1 MNRKYVLA
9 VLALAGLCFAS
20 LNWVQAQAPAPT
32 GISRPTGVGGQ
43 FAPSLFYVKATGKK
57 TGAFKGDS
65 MRAGHQGSIEGIKFA
80 YQMTTPTDA
89 ATGMPAGRRQ
99 YSAIT
104 FTKPWS
110 PASPEFIESWSTNE
124 SLTNVTFEF
133 VTVGLDGKEVPYQ
146 TITLTNA
153 TVSAIKRH
161 MGVSTGMEPP
171 DPRELEDIS
180 FNFQTIE
187 VYDAAAKTT
196 ASDNWV
202 ARQ

>member
-1 MNRKYVLA
+1 MNRKHVVA

-20 LNWVQAQAPAPT
+20 LNWVQAQVPAAT
-32 GISRPTGVGGQ
+32 GIPRPGVVGGQ
-43 FAPSLFYVKATGKK
+43 FAPSLFYVKVKGKK
-57 TGAFKGDS
+57 TGDFKGDS
-65 MRAGHQGSIEGIKFA
+65 MRAGHVGAIEGIKFA
-80 YQMTTPTDA
+80 YQMTTPVDV
-89 ATGMPAGRRQ
+89 ATGMPTGRRQ

-110 PASPEFIESWSTNE
+110 PASPEFIQSWSTNE
-124 SLTNVTFEF
+124 PLTNVTFEF
-133 VTVGLDGKEVPYQ
+133 ITVGLDGKEVPYQ

-161 MGVSTGMEPP
+161 MGVSMGTEPP

-180 FNFQTIE
+180 FSFQTIE

-196 ASDNWV
+196 ATDSWLGK
-202 ARQ
+202 